1 MGPAGA
7 VPSHFTRPY
16 VVSISDGSN
25 SASAESSLKWGRQVL
40 DLNAGPGVPDIEGRN
55 ETPPL
60 VPRQLSVAG
69 AQVLLEDQARMYQM
83 AGGHLKR
90 REPEGG
96 WDGYKRPSWH

>member
-1 MGPAGA
+1 M
-7 VPSHFTRPY
+7 
-16 VVSISDGSN
+16 SISYGSN
-25 SASAESSLKWGRQVL
+25 SASAESSSKWGRQVL

-55 ETPPL
+55 ETPSF

-69 AQVLLEDQARMYQM
+69 AQVLLEDQARMYQI